1 MVYTDYTRL
10 RPCTDQSSMSTC
22 LDLDSS
28 LKSTF
33 GQVKKKIKW
42 WERLDLPLLPDYGHI
57 NSFITVFSLASP
69 SMMVCT
75 LKL

>member
-33 GQVKKKIKW
+33 GQVKKKLNGGK
-42 WERLDLPLLPDYGHI
+42 DLIFLCFLIMD
-57 NSFITVFSLASP
+57 T
-69 SMMVCT
+69 
-75 LKL
+75 